1 MMNTKFSETMV
12 HCARKCMRE
21 IMGILNSIALGN
33 REDQSLK
40 SFPKKQLK
48 YIQFSSTF
56 A

>member
-1 MMNTKFSETMV
+1 MINTKISETIV
-12 HCARKCMRE
+12 HYARKSMRE
-21 IMGILNSIALGN
+21 MMGILNAIVLGN

-48 YIQFSSTF
+48 YIPFSSTF